1 MIAALRLAFPKSA
14 AQMHSKALLGMQYN
28 VKTAHGLSKQFYRV
42 TRQFLLFATGQGSG
56 ASPAIWLTIITCLL
70 SALRVLAPLTMSF
83 MDPWQEIFDKRNADS
98 YVDDT
103 SSGCN
108 DAHLDK

>member
-1 MIAALRLAFPKSA
+1 
-14 AQMHSKALLGMQYN
+14 MQYH
-28 VKTAHGLSKQFYRV
+28 VKTAHGLSEQFYKV
-42 TRQFLLFATGQGSG
+42 TKQFLLFGTGQGSG

-70 SALRVLAPLTMSF
+70 SALTALAPLTMTF
-83 MDPWQEIFDKRNADS
+83 IDPWQELFDDCNANS

-108 DAHLDK
+108 DAHLDE